1 MIKEEVENSLRK
13 LHKELERLAPA
24 IEHIELLKETI
35 ETVKSIPNE
44 HSRLIEI
51 LKTSDIEFKEDL
63 ISHVKKDIEALFDS
77 NKKLNEILITT
88 SNSNSDLI
96 SELIKYSEKIDSY
109 LTLINS
115 IDFPARLS
123 SIEADINSSSSAL
136 NNLQGAINNL
146 QIEQSRLSD
155 KTILK
160 IEKQSEA
167 LEQINKNLVQKVE
180 TAQKQIIVIS
190 VAAIVVVG
198 ILIIFSLK

>member
-63 ISHVKKDIEALFDS
+63 ISHVKKDIEELIDS